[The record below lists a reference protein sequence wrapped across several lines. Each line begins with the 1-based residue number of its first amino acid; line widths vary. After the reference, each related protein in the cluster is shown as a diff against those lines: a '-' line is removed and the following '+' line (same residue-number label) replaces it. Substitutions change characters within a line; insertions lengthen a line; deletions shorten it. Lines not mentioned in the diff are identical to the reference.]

1 MRSKLTAFN
10 EITNAELCP
19 TFRILLPTDAAMARA
34 RARRRVLLVLSIL
47 LADPAACTPFVA
59 ARAQPAER
67 RKVGLVAAHALGQHT
82 PLTPSIP
89 ALIVAT
95 LFETMLHRAVC
106 SNPCGTGSVLMMT
119 PASAAIDDAGEEG
132 ATRPADVSMGRLVVQ
147 MAQSYFR
154 GLATLVRLLL
164 RQPDVPQALILLT
177 VLGYAAQLVIGP
189 SLARSGARL
198 TSQVRSSLGCLPS
211 PSPPLPAWLPA
222 CLPRAR
228 FIAPPLSPSC
238 AVPTRGALAPTPGAA
253 GRGAPTLL
261 VALRTRRRA
270 APVQV
275 CLQPVPPR
283 AARRGRLWRRAV
295 RPPVPTQRRACPP

>member
-1 MRSKLTAFN
+1 
-10 EITNAELCP
+10 
-19 TFRILLPTDAAMARA
+19 MARA
-34 RARRRVLLVLSIL
+34 RGRRERAPARARRCVLLVLSIL
-47 LADPAACTPFVA
+47 LADPAACTPFIA

-67 RKVGLVAAHALGQHT
+67 RKVGLVAAHALGAPHT
-82 PLTPSIP
+82 PLTPLSSPSIP

-106 SNPCGTGSVLMMT
+106 SNPCGAGSVLMMT
-119 PASAAIDDAGEEG
+119 PASAAIDDAVEDG

-211 PSPPLPAWLPA
+211 PCPALPSPPLPAWLPA
-222 CLPRAR
+222 CLPRAL

-238 AVPTRGALAPTPGAA
+238 AVPTRGVLAPTPGAA

-261 VALRTRRRA
+261 LALRTRRRA

-275 CLQPVPPR
+275 RLQPVPPR
-283 AARRGRLWRRAV
+283 AARRGRLRRRAV
-295 RPPVPTQRRACPP
+295 RPPVPTERRACPP

>member
-1 MRSKLTAFN
+1 
-10 EITNAELCP
+10 
-19 TFRILLPTDAAMARA
+19 MARA
-34 RARRRVLLVLSIL
+34 PGRRERAPARGRRCVLLVLSIL

-89 ALIVAT
+89 TLIVAT

-106 SNPCGTGSVLMMT
+106 SNPCGTGAVLMMT
-119 PASAAIDDAGEEG
+119 PASAAIDDALEDG

-211 PSPPLPAWLPA
+211 PSPPLPSPPSLPA
-222 CLPRAR
+222 RLPAPRPLHRTAALTVVCCAHAPCAGAHTRCGGAR
-228 FIAPPLSPSC
+228 CTDSSRRSSYT
-238 AVPTRGALAPTPGAA
+238 PTRCTCTSASSACPAS
-253 GRGAPTLL
+253 
-261 VALRTRRRA
+261 RR
-270 APVQV
+270 
-275 CLQPVPPR
+275 PPR
-283 AARRGRLWRRAV
+283 PCTAARSAY
-295 RPPVPTQRRACPP
+295 CCSY

>member
-67 RKVGLVAAHALGQHT
+67 RKVGLGAPHT
-82 PLTPSIP
+82 PLTPLISPSIP
-89 ALIVAT
+89 TLIVAT

-106 SNPCGTGSVLMMT
+106 SNPCGTGAVLMMT
-119 PASAAIDDAGEEG
+119 PASAAIDDALEDG

-211 PSPPLPAWLPA
+211 PSPP
-222 CLPRAR
+222 
-228 FIAPPLSPSC
+228 SC

-283 AARRGRLWRRAV
+283 AARRGRVRRRAV
-295 RPPVPTQRRACPP
+295 RTAVPTERRACPP

>member
-1 MRSKLTAFN
+1 
-10 EITNAELCP
+10 
-19 TFRILLPTDAAMARA
+19 MARA
-34 RARRRVLLVLSIL
+34 PGRRERAPARGRRCVLLVLSIL

-67 RKVGLVAAHALGQHT
+67 RKVGLVATLGAPHT
-82 PLTPSIP
+82 PLTPLSSPSIP
-89 ALIVAT
+89 TLIVAT

-119 PASAAIDDAGEEG
+119 PASAAIDDALEDG

-211 PSPPLPAWLPA
+211 PCPALPSPPLPAWLPA

-283 AARRGRLWRRAV
+283 AARRGRLRRRAV
-295 RPPVPTQRRACPP
+295 RPPVPTERRACPP

>member
-1 MRSKLTAFN
+1 
-10 EITNAELCP
+10 
-19 TFRILLPTDAAMARA
+19 MARA
-34 RARRRVLLVLSIL
+34 RGRRERAPARGRRCVLLVLSIL

-89 ALIVAT
+89 TLIVAT

-106 SNPCGTGSVLMMT
+106 SNPCGTGAVLMMT

-211 PSPPLPAWLPA
+211 PSPP
-222 CLPRAR
+222 
-228 FIAPPLSPSC
+228 SC

-275 CLQPVPPR
+275 RLQPVPPR
-283 AARRGRLWRRAV
+283 AARRGRLRRRAV
-295 RPPVPTQRRACPP
+295 RTAVPTERRACPP